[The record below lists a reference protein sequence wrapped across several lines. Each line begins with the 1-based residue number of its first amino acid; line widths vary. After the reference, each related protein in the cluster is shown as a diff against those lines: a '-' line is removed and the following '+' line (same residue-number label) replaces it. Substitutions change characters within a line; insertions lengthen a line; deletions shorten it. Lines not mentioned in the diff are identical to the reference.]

1 MNQSNKEENSVRR
14 QPQKSKGEGNITTNN
29 LRNSKSLKILNADN
43 FMVTAVMKL
52 KGTCSLEGNDKP
64 RQHITKQRHY
74 FSDKDSY
81 SQSHGFPSS
90 FSCMVLRAGP

>member
-1 MNQSNKEENSVRR
+1 
-14 QPQKSKGEGNITTNN
+14 
-29 LRNSKSLKILNADN
+29 
-43 FMVTAVMKL
+43 MVTAAMKL

-64 RQHITKQRHY
+64 RQPITKQRHY
-74 FSDKDSY
+74 FADKDSY